1 MDDVNQSTDKEG
13 LILRVKAIL
22 LQPKAE
28 WEQIDGE
35 QTSIGDI
42 YKSYILILA
51 AIGPVCTLIHSVLF
65 GYSFLGITYK
75 PGVLGS
81 ISTAIVSYLLGL
93 LLVYVLAW
101 IIDLLAP
108 SFGGVANRHQ
118 AFKVAAYS
126 STAAWVAGIFNLL
139 PGLGLLTL
147 LGLYSLYLL
156 YLGLPR
162 LMKAPEDKALGYTA
176 VTIVL
181 AVILFIVGT
190 TVAGAVTSRFAGDP
204 MDSLEGSSVTIPGGG
219 SIDLGKL
226 EQLGKQAEAAA
237 AGKAAQVDPEQLKAL
252 LPANIAGLA
261 RGEVS
266 SASVGGAG
274 IGGSQVEA
282 KYGADGN
289 RVSLQVID
297 MSALGAVA
305 GLGVAFGVESSKE
318 DADSYERVG
327 KIDGRMTMEKWN
339 KTSKN
344 GSYGVMIADRF
355 MVQADGTA
363 ESIDVLKQAVASVD
377 ADALEDLAQQ

>member
-1 MDDVNQSTDKEG
+1 MDDVNQPTDKEG

-181 AVILFIVGT
+181 AVILFIIGT

-252 LPANIAGLA
+252 LPASIAGLA

-305 GLGVAFGVESSKE
+305 GLGAAFGVESSKE